1 MAPSLITGES
11 QNIINQKWNW
21 IWKVK
26 EEMTEDKAS
35 FSKQVSESLFYL
47 VGLKINV
54 TFKKFK
60 I

>member
-26 EEMTEDKAS
+26 EEMTEVKAS